1 MAHTQLSVEE
11 REEIQQGLWAKE
23 SVRAIARRLKRSHSS
38 IVREINKNLPP
49 ERRQY
54 TPRLANER
62 AHEKRKS
69 RGRTDRLKNSEIRQ
83 YVVSHLKEGWSPE
96 QIAGRIKIDMSH
108 HSISHEAV
116 YQFVYA
122 QVYRK
127 GHGYLR
133 PGKEDLRPF
142 LRRKQKRRQVHGAR
156 KGQRIFKPQ
165 GPSIDERPSVVDLR
179 TRIGDWEG
187 DTVESRDHAPGV
199 NTLLERRSGVYLITK
214 VADKTSEATK
224 IAVVERLASV
234 PEEARHTLTVD
245 NGPEN
250 QRWEEIETALGID
263 CFFAHPYRSCERGS
277 NENANGLLRGYF
289 PKGTDFREVP
299 DERIAEVEYALNTRP
314 RKRLGYLTPLE
325 VWSGAL
331 TG

>member
-11 REEIQQGLWAKE
+11 REEIQQGLWRKE
-23 SVRAIARRLKRSHSS
+23 SVRSIAKRLGRSHSS

-62 AHEKRKS
+62 AYEKRKS

-83 YVVSHLKEGWSPE
+83 YVVSHLKESWSPE
-96 QIAGRIKIDMSH
+96 QIAGRMKIDLPH
-108 HSISHEAV
+108 YAISHEAI

-122 QVYRK
+122 QVYRA
-127 GHGYLR
+127 GYGYLK
-133 PGKEDLRPF
+133 PGKEDLRPY
-142 LRRKQKRRQVHGAR
+142 LRRKQKRRQVRGAR
-156 KGQRIFKPQ
+156 KGQRIFKSK
-165 GPSIDERPSVVDLR
+165 GSSIDERPSSVDLR

-199 NTLLERRSGVYLITK
+199 NTLLERKSGLYLVTK
-214 VADKTSEATK
+214 VKDKTSRATRE
-224 IAVVERLASV
+224 AVVSRLAEL
-234 PEEARHTLTVD
+234 PAHTLTVD

-263 CFFAHPYRSCERGS
+263 CFFAHPYRSCERGA
-277 NENANGLLRGYF
+277 NENANGLLREYF
-289 PKGTDFREVP
+289 PKGTDFRDIP

-314 RKRLGYLTPLE
+314 RKRHGFRTPLE
-325 VWSGAL
+325 IWSGAL